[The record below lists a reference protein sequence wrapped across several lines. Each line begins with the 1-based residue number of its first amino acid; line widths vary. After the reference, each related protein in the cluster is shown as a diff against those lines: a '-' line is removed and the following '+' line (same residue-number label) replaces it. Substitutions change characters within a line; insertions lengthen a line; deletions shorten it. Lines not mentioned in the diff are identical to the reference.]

1 MVLRFNPPPNW
12 PKPPEG
18 FTPGPGWSPDPS
30 WGPAPTD
37 WQLWVDD
44 PIASPSSIPR
54 NDPSSPSTFSSDA
67 SCPRLQL
74 EPRPPTRQAEVG
86 ARPPRAHPI
95 VLGRMLLC
103 SKRRQCLWPHTYEKS
118 DATLVA
124 QFLV

>member
-30 WGPAPTD
+30 WGAGNCGLMTPLLRLRVFQGMILRHRAPSC
-37 WQLWVDD
+37 
-44 PIASPSSIPR
+44 PMHP
-54 NDPSSPSTFSSDA
+54 
-67 SCPRLQL
+67 CPRLQL

-86 ARPPRAHPI
+86 ARPARAHPI

-103 SKRRQCLWPHTYEKS
+103 SKRRQRLWPHTYEKS